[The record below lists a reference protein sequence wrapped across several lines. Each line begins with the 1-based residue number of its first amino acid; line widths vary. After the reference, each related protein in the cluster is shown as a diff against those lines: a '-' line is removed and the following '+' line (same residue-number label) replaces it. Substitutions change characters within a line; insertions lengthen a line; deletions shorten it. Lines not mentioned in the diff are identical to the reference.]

1 MHKPCSLDNCEDI
14 AYYDILING
23 KEEFVCDRHNRQY
36 FFAVE
41 ENSGE

>member
-1 MHKPCSLDNCEDI
+1 MHKTCSLDNCEDI
-14 AYYDILING
+14 AYFDITIDG
-23 KEEFVCDRHNRQY
+23 KEEFVCDWHNKKY